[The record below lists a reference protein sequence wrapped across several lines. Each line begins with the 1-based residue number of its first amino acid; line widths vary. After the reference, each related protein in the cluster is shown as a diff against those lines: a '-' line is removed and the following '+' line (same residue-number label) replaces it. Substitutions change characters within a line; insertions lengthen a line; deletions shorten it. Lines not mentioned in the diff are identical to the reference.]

1 MLFSPAEMYCHV
13 YGPLYGCLE
22 HCVPNVQL
30 QVTEGKGSHVKLK
43 NCLRLMLRGRKSA
56 VSQQR
61 SGALGWCHCSR
72 RNSSRP
78 PTSVSAS
85 QTDTDKSRANG
96 LKPCLIK
103 SNTHE
108 PADMTCVCVWGREY
122 TEIREI
128 ENSKNIEV
136 WVWLRLCAHPFMTF
150 QEFSMSSAVYP
161 GIRFSPFSRMG
172 ILNNK
177 YHNA

>member
-1 MLFSPAEMYCHV
+1 MLFFLAEMYCHV

-30 QVTEGKGSHVKLK
+30 QVTEGKGSHVKLR
-43 NCLRLMLRGRKSA
+43 NSLRLMLRGRKSA

-61 SGALGWCHCSR
+61 SRALGWCHC
-72 RNSSRP
+72 SSRP

-108 PADMTCVCVWGREY
+108 PADMTCVCVCVREN
-122 TEIREI
+122 TQRSE
-128 ENSKNIEV
+128 K
-136 WVWLRLCAHPFMTF
+136 LKT
-150 QEFSMSSAVYP
+150 QK
-161 GIRFSPFSRMG
+161 
-172 ILNNK
+172 ILKSECDCN
-177 YHNA
+177 YVLTPL